1 MCNCGG
7 FWTIT
12 ISDIIALLA
21 LVAAAAAA
29 VFAVKGNKQSQEQ
42 FNKNMQEQNRA
53 INVSLF
59 DMRSE
64 ILSSIENQS
73 FSFDKTKASL
83 LFDDQINSLIKQYV
97 DTEKEMKRNSEL
109 MQGIKNTVQSKRSDD
124 TYDEMTDLLRAI
136 SEYERTSSEGSAHEA
151 ARSYINEHPQAIKL
165 PGSRETTEKY
175 NYAELYDKNKIL
187 ENKKADIYDKLHAS
201 MWQFIE
207 TSIKNAE
214 N

>member
-12 ISDIIALLA
+12 ISDIISIIALFI
-21 LVAAAAAA
+21 AAFAAWKAKEA
-29 VFAVKGNKQSQEQ
+29 NVNAEKQFEENMKEQE
-42 FNKNMQEQNRA
+42 KA

-64 ILSSIENQS
+64 ILSNIENQS

-83 LFDDQINSLIKQYV
+83 LFDDQINFLIKQYV
-97 DTEKEMKRNSEL
+97 DTEKEMKRTSEL
-109 MQGIKNTVQSKRSDD
+109 MQGIKNTVQSKRVDD
-124 TYDEMTDLLRAI
+124 TYAEMTDLIRAI
-136 SEYERTSSEGSAHEA
+136 SELESTSSEGAAHEV
-151 ARSYINEHPQAIKL
+151 ARSFINERPQQIKL
-165 PGSRETTEKY
+165 LGGRETTEKY
-175 NYAELYDKNKIL
+175 NYAELYDKIKIL
-187 ENKKADIYDKLHAS
+187 ENKKADIYEKLHAS
-201 MWQFIE
+201 MRQFIE